1 MADRYTKLFELPG
14 GLYTSGSPVLIRAGA
29 LLRDSLSKALIC
41 QLKFCNLDPRNVRS
55 LTVALQLCDDA
66 GRSIGEEM
74 TRQYLDLD
82 AKRDT
87 DFGQTTALRIP
98 YRNARGFSVRVTEVI
113 FADRTRWQDSGAP
126 WVSVSRPKLLREAYG
141 DEEMASQFR
150 IRYGNDCRYAPFED
164 GELWFCTCGA
174 VNRRSENTCHHCR
187 RVRKALLAVN
197 PTSLRNECDMRL
209 EQERWQDEGY
219 SRSGEKRS
227 SGRVLAILLPSLLL
241 LAAIIYFAPRILNRI
256 VPLPVINTPQ
266 EQLVEAT
273 EPPAPTPE
281 PTLAP
286 TPIPTPAPT
295 PTPTPVPTL
304 SPEEQKKADYDAA
317 VAMLEAGRYSE
328 ARSAFLGMSGYENSE
343 ELAREAVYR
352 KAMALYSFI
361 EQYDERDIYASLSMD
376 PTVINRLSLSSQ
388 KALDLGSPVVDT
400 LRAAC
405 GGDLVD
411 LTLADSPSEGL
422 RPLANCVKDLFSY
435 LDSYRDSADR
445 IASLDVLTDYTR
457 DFYMLCEAGD
467 IFSAYNWLENYSGD
481 FPGRDH
487 WLQLLELYKP
497 YCDDWVLD
505 SGDPTLLPL
514 IVGNAFPAMSFN
526 SRVIL
531 SGDTAT
537 LRFLVSNTEAELV
550 VDFLAETGTLNFT
563 SADETYGYYALVSQ
577 VDHMAFLK
585 YYNGSMLGSCEYAR
599 AR

>member
-1 MADRYTKLFELPG
+1 MADRYSKLFELPG

-29 LLRDSLSKALIC
+29 LLRDSLSQALVC
-41 QLKFCNLDPRNVRS
+41 QLKFCNLESRAVRG
-55 LTVALQLCDDA
+55 LTVALQMLDNA
-66 GRSIGEEM
+66 GRRIGEEL
-74 TRQYLDLD
+74 TCQYLDLD
-82 AKRDT
+82 AKQDA
-87 DFGQTTALRIP
+87 DFGQTTALRVP
-98 YRNARGFSVRVTEVI
+98 YRNARAFSARVVEVV
-113 FADRTRWQDSGAP
+113 FADRTRWQSSGEP
-126 WVSVSRPKLLREAYG
+126 WTPVARPQLLRDAYG
-141 DEEMASQFR
+141 DEEMATQFR
-150 IRYGNDCRYAPFED
+150 IRYGTDCRYAPLED

-174 VNRRSENTCHHCR
+174 VNRRSENSCHRCR

-197 PTSLRNECDMRL
+197 TTSLRNECDKRL
-209 EQERWQDEGY
+209 EQESWQNESSG
-219 SRSGEKRS
+219 SAGEKRS
-227 SGRVLAILLPSLLL
+227 TGRILAVLLPSLLL
-241 LAAIIYFAPRILNRI
+241 LAAILYFAPRILDRI
-256 VPLPVINTPQ
+256 VPLPVISASETAP
-266 EQLVEAT
+266 VEAT

-281 PTLAP
+281 PTP
-286 TPIPTPAPT
+286 TPT

-304 SPEEQKKADYDAA
+304 SPEEQKKADFDTALA
-317 VAMLEAGRYSE
+317 LLNAGRYSD
-328 ARSAFLGMSGYENSE
+328 ARSAFLGMKGYENSE

-361 EQYDERDIYASLSMD
+361 EQYDERDIYAALSMD
-376 PTVINRLSLSSQ
+376 PTVTNRLTMSTQ

-405 GGDLVD
+405 GSDLVD
-411 LTLADSPSEGL
+411 LTMADAPSEGL

-435 LDSYRDSADR
+435 LDDYRDCADR
-445 IASLDVLTDYTR
+445 LDSLDVLTDYTR

-467 IFSAYNWLENYSGD
+467 IFSASNWLANYSGD

-487 WLQLLELYKP
+487 WLQLLDLYKP
-497 YCDDWVLD
+497 YCDDWSLD

-537 LRFLVSNTEAELV
+537 LRFLVRNTETELV

-563 SADETYGYYALVSQ
+563 SADGTYGYYALVSQ

-585 YYNGSMLGSCEYAR
+585 YYDGAMLGGCEYAR